1 MVTWDAETYGTGV
14 ASVDTQHQQ
23 LFDMINVLLDE
34 RRRDTA
40 EVRKLLVFLGEYVIK
55 HFQEEEIVMA
65 ARACPVAALNKQE
78 HARFIATFQRFM
90 ADFER
95 DGITQELTQRIRK
108 EMLDWLVNHITKV
121 DRQLLANHEPS
132 RRAVATP
139 VSEPKKSGGLFGW
152 FKGLFADA
160 AALDSAVSSMESKE
174 LEGLNFATAVEA
186 HNKWRV
192 RLAAV
197 IDGTSTEKLE
207 PGVVS
212 QDNQCVLGKWVH
224 GGGAQ
229 KFGHEATFHQLRDT
243 HAEFHAQAG
252 RVLALAQGGQVADAR
267 KQLESGDYLVLS
279 HRIRAQLASLYVS
292 LSTGKLKA
300 R

>member
-14 ASVDTQHQQ
+14 ASVDAQHQQ

-34 RRRDTA
+34 RRRETG
-40 EVRKLLVFLGEYVIK
+40 EVRRLLTFLGEYVVK
-55 HFQEEEIVMA
+55 HFQEEELIMD
-65 ARACPVAALNKQE
+65 ARHCPVAELNRKE
-78 HARFIATFQRFM
+78 HARFIESFKRFM

-95 DGITQELTQRIRK
+95 QGLTLELTQRIRQ
-108 EMLDWLVNHITKV
+108 ELLGWLVTHITKI
-121 DRQLLANHEPS
+121 DRQLLVEHEPS

-160 AALDSAVSSMESKE
+160 AAVDSAVSSMESKE
-174 LEGLNFATAVEA
+174 IEGLNFATAVEA

-252 RVLALAQGGQVADAR
+252 RVLALAQGGQAAEAR
-267 KQLESGDYLVLS
+267 KQLENGDYLVLS